1 MNVGR
6 NETKKDDKNKD
17 EDKNRNSTVTEIKV
31 TYDYNREK
39 LGLNKTDEDLPK
51 RINKVKEEVI
61 PEPKKRTTLTTTYT
75 YDTRKPFEEKPVQK
89 VVEVKKTEINTRKP
103 FEDKPVPKVVEV
115 KKTTINTRKP
125 FEEKPVQKVVEVK
138 KTEINTRKPFEEKP
152 VQKVVEVKKTEINTR
167 KPFEERPVPKVV
179 EVKKTETNTRKP
191 FEERPVPKVVEV
203 KKTEINNVYKAPNN
217 QRVVKEEKIEKRIPE
232 NQENLENPDDAEQIE
247 KLDRLKVALNEI
259 ERVNASRTL
268 KSDLVELYEKV
279 LEFNKNFKD
288 DIFFKNLNDTHRKVG
303 SMDKRKIPH
312 TYREIETSKV
322 LKNHENAQDLL
333 RKYTYR
339 AKRIVD
345 ED

>member
-1 MNVGR
+1 
-6 NETKKDDKNKD
+6 
-17 EDKNRNSTVTEIKV
+17 
-31 TYDYNREK
+31 
-39 LGLNKTDEDLPK
+39 
-51 RINKVKEEVI
+51 VKEEVI

-89 VVEVKKTEINTRKP
+89 VVEVKKT
-103 FEDKPVPKVVEV
+103 
-115 KKTTINTRKP
+115 TINTRKP
-125 FEEKPVQKVVEVK
+125 FEEKPV
-138 KTEINTRKPFEEKP
+138 P
-152 VQKVVEVKKTEINTR
+152 KVVEVKKTEINTR

-179 EVKKTETNTRKP
+179 EVKKTEINTRKPFDEKPVQKVVEVKKTEINTRKP
-191 FEERPVPKVVEV
+191 FEEKPVPKVVEV

-217 QRVVKEEKIEKRIPE
+217 QRVVKEEKIEKKFEKKIEDVPYAPREKEIKYKVEEKIEKRIPE